1 MVSGQTL
8 PAVGDAYVNTGLP
21 AANFGNAAKLGVGGG
36 NTTYLQFDLSSV
48 PAGTNVTSVSLILY
62 VNAIQTGGSV
72 QVAEVSGTWTEAAIT
87 AGNAPAAGSIVGT
100 VFLPAGPNFVA
111 VDVTSSVVNWLASPS
126 LNHGFLVTGSGS
138 AAAWLDSKE
147 SVTTSHQA
155 FLSFQQA
162 GVQGATGATGSAG
175 AAGTTGVTGATGAG
189 TPGVNGTTG
198 ATGPTGATGATGS
211 DGSAGNQ
218 ATFTTCITCS
228 TGAPNP
234 SELVVFAAAPSDGT
248 PAIQQ
253 AFTSPKTGALGI
265 VVAGGGDTGVNATV
279 QFSGPVSCKFDTT
292 VTAGDYVQGSDLHNG
307 WCKDAGSSYPAS
319 NQVIGIALESDSAVN
334 GTLRIYLLGA
344 EVDGVSG
351 SVGATGPT
359 GATGVTGSTG
369 VAGAAGVTGSTGATG
384 STGSTGAAGATGS
397 TGVTGSDG
405 IQGNNG
411 PAGPTGV
418 TGATGTIA
426 AGHAA
431 ALLLGQ
437 TGLNFTSAITFPP
450 NVNLGTG
457 TTPVSALS
465 EALAEIPVSAACTFD
480 RLDIKLV
487 SGGSATTAAT
497 TATLTLFKNGSSSGS
512 LTVSATLPQGSNQSV
527 TASDTSHA
535 VSVVAGDSII
545 MEATNTS
552 SQANGLMKFGLHC
565 E

>member
-72 QVAEVSGTWTEAAIT
+72 QVAEVSGPWTEAAIT

-100 VFLPAGPNFVA
+100 VSLPAGPNFVS

-126 LNHGFLVTGSGS
+126 LNHGFLVTGSGA

-147 SVTTSHQA
+147 SVATSHQA

-162 GVQGATGATGSAG
+162 GVQGSTGATGPAGSAG
-175 AAGTTGVTGATGAG
+175 AAGMTGATGATGVG
-189 TPGVNGTTG
+189 TPGVNG

-211 DGSAGNQ
+211 DGSASNQ

-265 VVAGGGDTGVNATV
+265 VVSGGGDTGVNATV
-279 QFSGPVSCKFDTT
+279 QFSGPLSCKFDTT

-359 GATGVTGSTG
+359 GST
-369 VAGAAGVTGSTGATG
+369 GVTGSTGATG

-397 TGVTGSDG
+397 TGVTGSNG

-411 PAGPTGV
+411 PAGPTGA